1 MNETYV
7 TLNGRVG
14 SEVQLIDAGG
24 QALST
29 FRVASTPRR
38 LKDGVWG
45 DGDTTWFKVKAW
57 RRLAGNVKESLRVGD
72 PVIVTGRL
80 EADVWVRDDGTSGTQ
95 LVVTAT
101 SVGHDLARGTSLY
114 TKVAA
119 DEDRP
124 IGTDPWGPA
133 PSTHPATDPGTGDRG
148 VAEPATADVET
159 EGEGDGEVEA
169 A

>member
-80 EADVWVRDDGTSGTQ
+80 EADVWVREDGTSGTQ

-124 IGTDPWGPA
+124 TGTDPWGPVPA
-133 PSTHPATDPGTGDRG
+133 THPATGDRG
-148 VAEPATADVET
+148 IAEPATADVET

>member
-14 SEVQLIDAGG
+14 SEVQLQDAGG
-24 QALST
+24 QALAT

-38 LKDGVWG
+38 RKDGEWG

-57 RRLAGNVKESLRVGD
+57 RRLAGHVKESLRVGD
-72 PVIVTGRL
+72 PVLITGRL
-80 EADVWVRDDGTSGTQ
+80 EADVWVREDGTSGTQ

-114 TKVAA
+114 TKATAQDDRVA
-119 DEDRP
+119 
-124 IGTDPWGPA
+124 GSDPW
-133 PSTHPATDPGTGDRG
+133 D
-148 VAEPATADVET
+148 PATAPTSGDTSGEAVEVVPD
-159 EGEGDGEVEA
+159 EEPAEA